1 MNTSVIVIIFQQ
13 QIAIYQVEG
22 MKGKFYQPNK
32 IVYVH
37 IIGMII
43 AIITIAI
50 TMIINIA
57 VVIVIT
63 SIPYLHNDRMRIQL
77 LDQVGTEG
85 KGSSSMEVETGI
97 VLIPSYIA

>member
-1 MNTSVIVIIFQQ
+1 MNISVIVIIFQH

-22 MKGKFYQPNK
+22 MKGKFNQSNQ

-43 AIITIAI
+43 AIIIVAI
-50 TMIINIA
+50 IIINA

-85 KGSSSMEVETGI
+85 KGGSSMEVETGI